1 MLGSTY
7 KWKTNQHNRKQKV
20 LTRSHLSC
28 GLLKLRR
35 IEIILF
41 CIPEELQDQFCK
53 SENTQNCMHVPGR
66 RQNKK
71 YDSLKDVIELVAI

>member
-1 MLGSTY
+1 MLGSIY

-28 GLLKLRR
+28 GLLKLGR
-35 IEIILF
+35 IEITFF

-53 SENTQNCMHVPGR
+53 SENTHSKLHACTGA
-66 RQNKK
+66 KA
-71 YDSLKDVIELVAI
+71 E